1 MENYEQLT
9 YALKQ
14 LSIAQSFYNI
24 GRLDAYIQGCGPFV
38 DCDETFI
45 YGNWYEL
52 LSATADFVDVRW
64 DESETG
70 ERIYISDECMRR
82 YFTFVK
88 KHADNLGIRMQ
99 DDCYYKD
106 ICQDVYDTLLD
117 ACPYHCYFRIVTQ
130 THHLYGYG
138 LSVWIYSEQFYNHDC
153 LLNGILQTIEIFS
166 HRLSM
171 LEVQGLIS
179 TDNVIPFPEPAENTQ
194 KEAA

>member
-1 MENYEQLT
+1 MGNYEQLT

-38 DCDETFI
+38 YCDETFV

-52 LSATADFVDVRW
+52 LSATADFVDIRW
-64 DESETG
+64 DESATC
-70 ERIYISDECMRR
+70 ERIYFSDECMRR
-82 YFTFVK
+82 YFAVVK
-88 KHADNLGIRMQ
+88 EHADSLCIRLQ
-99 DDCYYKD
+99 DDPYYKD

-117 ACPYHCYFRIVTQ
+117 ACPYNCCFRIVTQ
-130 THHLYGYG
+130 THHPHGYG
-138 LSVWIYSEQFYNHDC
+138 LSVWIYSEQFCDNDR

-171 LEVQGLIS
+171 LEAQGLIS
-179 TDNVIPFPEPAENTQ
+179 TNTVIPFPEPAENTT